1 MKTLFALIRK
11 ELLEQLRSGRLLILG
26 ILFVLLGILGP
37 ATAKLTPWIYEML
50 ADSMAESG
58 MTITPV
64 PVTALDAWVQF
75 FKNLL
80 IGIIAF
86 VLLESGIFTREY
98 QSGTLVLSLTKGLER
113 HKVVIAKA
121 VILVTLWTLGYWL
134 CAGVTYGY
142 AAYYWD
148 NSVVKNLLFS
158 LFCSWM
164 FGLWLVA
171 LMILFSTLSTS
182 NTGVLAGVGGAVILS
197 YLLAMLPK
205 ISEYLPTL
213 LTDGTSLIYGSAE
226 PSAYTASLIIVAAMI
241 SACFAASIAIFNR
254 KQL

>member
-1 MKTLFALIRK
+1 MKIHFALIRK

-58 MTITPV
+58 MTLTPV

-80 IGIIAF
+80 IGIVAF

-148 NSVVKNLLFS
+148 NGIVKNLLFS

-182 NTGVLAGVGGAVILS
+182 NTGVLAGVGGVAILS
-197 YLLAMLPK
+197 YLLGMLPK
-205 ISEYLPTL
+205 VSEYLPTL

-226 PSAYTASLIIVAAMI
+226 PSAYTTPLIIVAAMI
-241 SACFAASIAIFNR
+241 PVCFAASIAIFNR